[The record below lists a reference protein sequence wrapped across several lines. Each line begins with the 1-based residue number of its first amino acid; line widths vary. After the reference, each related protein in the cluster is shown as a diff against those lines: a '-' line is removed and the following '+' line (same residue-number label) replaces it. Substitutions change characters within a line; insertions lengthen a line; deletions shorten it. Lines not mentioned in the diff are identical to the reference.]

1 MTAAK
6 KQKAVLLFSPFFFPE
21 RISTGRYNTH
31 LARALRQGG
40 NKIVVVCSYPFYPEW
55 KVATNDVDELAG
67 IQRLRGGKGIRY
79 PRSQIFRRLVLE
91 LWYFLF
97 VRKAIRDLDEQEFDV
112 IIDVYPPNL
121 FSLGSLRR
129 RKFKAPIVGIVHDLQ
144 GVMSQAKSSFLRR
157 IVGKLIRPIEKKTLE
172 RCDRLIF
179 LSYAMMQFAL
189 DNYGLDE
196 KMCDVA
202 YPFQSVS
209 GKGGGKIPPVL
220 LAHKKTLVYSGALSE
235 KQAPEKLLLLM
246 DGFARRNSDY
256 GVIVF
261 SVGPVFDSLKEQY
274 RTLGSPVEFYGLV
287 PDDELEGLL
296 RSSTIQ
302 IIPQKLSLS
311 HGAFPSKLPNL
322 IAFRTPIFGITDKG
336 SEIDDIL
343 SRYSRGRT
351 INTWH
356 IDATVRALE
365 NFANELVSGVDT
377 PGAETDDTELND
389 VFSIERLCEKIW
401 EATEVCR

>member
-1 MTAAK
+1 MTAAN
-6 KQKAVLLFSPFFFPE
+6 KQKAVLFFSPFFFPE
-21 RISTGRYNTH
+21 NISTGRYNTH
-31 LARALRQGG
+31 LARALRQRG

-55 KVATNDVDELAG
+55 EVATNDVDELAG
-67 IQRLRGGKGIRY
+67 IQSLRGGKGIRY

-91 LWYFLF
+91 FWYFLF
-97 VRKAIRDLDEQEFDV
+97 VRKAIRALDGQIFDV
-112 IIDVYPPNL
+112 IVDVYPPNL

-144 GVMSQAKSSFLRR
+144 GVMSQATPSFLRR
-157 IVGKLIRPIEKKTLE
+157 IVGKLIRPIERKTLE

-196 KMCDVA
+196 DKCDVA
-202 YPFQSVS
+202 YPFHSVS
-209 GKGGGKIPPVL
+209 GKRGGKIPPVL
-220 LAHKKTLVYSGALSE
+220 LAHKKTLIYSGALGE
-235 KQAPEKLLLLM
+235 KQAPEELLQLM
-246 DGFARRNSDY
+246 DEFARRHSDY

-261 SVGPVFDSLKEQY
+261 SAGPVFDSLKKRY
-274 RTLGSPVEFYGLV
+274 GNLGSPVEFHSLV

-322 IAFRTPIFGITDKG
+322 IASRTPIFGITDEG

-343 SRYSRGRT
+343 GRYSLGRT
-351 INTWH
+351 TNTWH
-356 IDATVRALE
+356 TGATVRALE

-377 PGAETDDTELND
+377 PGAETNDAELND